1 MGDISKNI
9 YVVLYVDDLV
19 VATADI
25 QTMNNIKGYLM
36 NRFRMSD
43 LKGIKLFLGIKVER
57 NGSTITLD
65 QNAYI
70 KTVLNKF

>member
-1 MGDISKNI
+1 MI
-9 YVVLYVDDLV
+9 V
-19 VATADI
+19 TADI
-25 QTMNNIKGYLM
+25 QILNNFKGYLK

-43 LKGIKLFLGIKVER
+43 LKDIKLFLGIKVER

-70 KTVLNKF
+70 KQF

>member
-1 MGDISKNI
+1 MI
-9 YVVLYVDDLV
+9 
-19 VATADI
+19 ATVNI
-25 QTMNNIKGYLM
+25 QTINYFKGYLM

-43 LKGIKLFLGIKVER
+43 LKDIKLFLGIKVER

-70 KTVLNKF
+70 KTVLNKYKMYDCNAVSTSFQPN